1 MMEDSEILHA
11 SFKEWVLQ
19 DWQANAGRTDARFVV
34 VAFRIAQ
41 FLCRRYPLLYD
52 LYKVPYWL
60 ILSVVL
66 GIELPAQITIGKRLQ
81 IWHAHAII
89 INIHAVI
96 GDDCI
101 LRHGV
106 TIGNQGQW
114 RRGQSRRP
122 APRQRR
128 EPRFWMCGAR
138 GYRHR
143 RQRHGRCTHRRDQV
157 RAGRQSD
164 RRQSG
169 KNSELTPHHMAS
181 GQALSS
187 PAIDCESSN
196 SSPLDSS
203 GAPRSASLPL
213 RRPAMA

>member
-1 MMEDSEILHA
+1 MGDSEILHA
-11 SFKEWVLQ
+11 SFKEWILQ

-60 ILSVVL
+60 ILSAVL

-106 TIGNQGQW
+106 TIGNQGSGDEDNPGVP
-114 RRGQSRRP
+114 RLGNGVNLGCGCAVLGDIDLADNVTVGALTVVTKSVP
-122 APRQRR
+122 A
-128 EPRFWMCGAR
+128 
-138 GYRHR
+138 
-143 RQRHGRCTHRRDQV
+143 
-157 RAGRQSD
+157 
-164 RRQSG
+164 G
-169 KNSELTPHHMAS
+169 KVIV
-181 GQALSS
+181 GS
-187 PAIDCESSN
+187 PARILN
-196 SSPLDSS
+196 
-203 GAPRSASLPL
+203 
-213 RRPAMA
+213 